1 MIGWERRVLLR
12 HYLEQGMTKTEL
24 AERFGISRQTIYRWI
39 RSGELDRDLSAAGV
53 HYSARAPVAT
63 KLDRYRDILVSRLG
77 EYPDLTAVRLFE
89 EIKAAGY
96 AGGYTQ
102 VKEYVRKVRPRA
114 PEEPVVRFE
123 TPPGHQG
130 QVDFA
135 DFRLPWGKRYAFLVV
150 LGFSRVLWLQFFTRQ
165 TMLHVFEGLEAAFTF
180 FGGVPRELL
189 FDQMK
194 AVVTKDERAAGGR
207 VTENAEFLPLCAS
220 LGLPRPSV
228 SSLPGEDQGQGR
240 ATGELRAFELLLWPN
255 LHVGRGPER
264 SGPPLARSRG
274 QRPYAWHPEGAAR
287 RSLRAR
293 ARPAAAL
300 GLAPIPILGTAA
312 RGDEAGQGCTSPYRR
327 GTSAAG
333 SVCPGGRRCS
343 VKAAGSRRDRIRAQ
357 LADLKMPGALEAVDD
372 VLTRVDG
379 GGVTASEAIEQLLGA
394 QIMLRNNRR
403 LQAAMRSSRL
413 PAIKTLDDFDFSF
426 QPSIK
431 REQIDSLHELG
442 FLARNENV
450 IFLGPPGVGKTH
462 LAISLA
468 IAAAQSGRRVYY
480 GALADLITSLEEAKT
495 AGQLGRRLKILT
507 YPSLLV
513 IDEIG
518 YLPVS
523 QTGAMLFFQLIN
535 RRYERAS
542 TVLTSN
548 KGFEEWGQI
557 LGDEVMAAA
566 LIDRL
571 LHHCHIVNIRGSSYR
586 MRKHIDLSKI
596 LHSPPAEPTPLPPKR
611 KRARAKEKSTN

>member
-1 MIGWERRVLLR
+1 M
-12 HYLEQGMTKTEL
+12 
-24 AERFGISRQTIYRWI
+24 
-39 RSGELDRDLSAAGV
+39 
-53 HYSARAPVAT
+53 
-63 KLDRYRDILVSRLG
+63 
-77 EYPDLTAVRLFE
+77 
-89 EIKAAGY
+89 
-96 AGGYTQ
+96 
-102 VKEYVRKVRPRA
+102 
-114 PEEPVVRFE
+114 
-123 TPPGHQG
+123 
-130 QVDFA
+130 
-135 DFRLPWGKRYAFLVV
+135 
-150 LGFSRVLWLQFFTRQ
+150 
-165 TMLHVFEGLEAAFTF
+165 
-180 FGGVPRELL
+180 
-189 FDQMK
+189 
-194 AVVTKDERAAGGR
+194 
-207 VTENAEFLPLCAS
+207 
-220 LGLPRPSV
+220 
-228 SSLPGEDQGQGR
+228 
-240 ATGELRAFELLLWPN
+240 
-255 LHVGRGPER
+255 
-264 SGPPLARSRG
+264 
-274 QRPYAWHPEGAAR
+274 
-287 RSLRAR
+287 
-293 ARPAAAL
+293 
-300 GLAPIPILGTAA
+300 
-312 RGDEAGQGCTSPYRR
+312 
-327 GTSAAG
+327 
-333 SVCPGGRRCS
+333 
-343 VKAAGSRRDRIRAQ
+343 KAAGSRRDRIRAQ

-442 FLARNENV
+442 FLERKENV

-571 LHHCHIVNIRGSSYR
+571 LHHCHIVNIRGSATACAST
-586 MRKHIDLSKI
+586 STFPI
-596 LHSPPAEPTPLPPKR
+596 LHSPPAEPSPLPPKR
-611 KRARAKEKSTN
+611 KRAKGEVDELEARHLRRV